1 MQQIA
6 ELVSIWHDFA
16 SDFLAHEPEE
26 ILNFYLKTDGLR
38 RQKRFDLILDSFENL
53 NIDTLHDRSI
63 KNPAKLNQD
72 IRFKEY

>member
-1 MQQIA
+1 MQHIA

-16 SDFLAHEPEE
+16 SDFLAYESEE